1 VNLRLPWVNL
11 AGVALLAALCTW
23 QWMGHRRLELDRARL
38 EGLRTRQEAQ
48 LEELTRQG
56 VTQQADLEF
65 FRQSVTWAS
74 LRSRTQEVQIS
85 TLERDL
91 DLLRAERDGSKSSLS
106 NWVSAVQERDERLE
120 QAAAQLHRVVGERD
134 ALALRLNE
142 LAGRQNGL
150 VEELNTR
157 TREYH
162 ELATKYAELAK
173 ANGAAG
179 SR

>member
-1 VNLRLPWVNL
+1 MNLRLPWVNL
-11 AGVALLAALCTW
+11 AGVALLTGLCAL
-23 QWMGHRRLELDRARL
+23 QWMQQRRLELDRARL
-38 EGLRTRQEAQ
+38 EGLRTKQEVQ

-56 VTQQADLEF
+56 VTRQADLEF
-65 FRQSVTWAS
+65 FRLGVAEAS
-74 LRSRTQEVQIS
+74 LRSRTQELQIG
-85 TLERDL
+85 TLERDM

-106 NWVSAVQERDERLE
+106 NWVSAVQERDARLK
-120 QAAAQLHRVVGERD
+120 QAATQLHRVVGERD
-134 ALALRLNE
+134 ALATRLNE
-142 LAGRQNGL
+142 LAVRQNGL
-150 VEELNTR
+150 VEEMNTR